1 MKREKSSAVLA
12 HSRASDVVSSDIAG
26 IPTDDDFTTRA
37 TELQQ
42 EIDGRFAPK
51 RSDAERLSAV
61 YTEIHRR
68 IQAPSY
74 WRRAEL
80 VGQCGT
86 YLEYRMTEQESR
98 LHHANFCRDRLC
110 PLCTWR
116 RSLKI
121 YAQISRVMD
130 VLQTQ
135 DYVFLFLTLTI
146 RNRPGGDL
154 PDAVQMLFDGWR
166 QMYHENRIFKKT
178 ICGTFRSLEVT
189 RNQDTGEYHPHLHVI
204 LAVRPDYFAG
214 RNYLTKARWQ
224 AMWRECAGLDYDP
237 QIDIQRIKPRA
248 GADGSTSLAG
258 AAAEVAKY
266 AVKSADYLHGTLD
279 EMVSYVSDY
288 LIALA
293 GRRLCA
299 YTGVFGRVRR
309 ELALDDVED
318 GDLVHVDGTGIRPD
332 VAYMIVRYHWR
343 AGVYVR
349 EIAAGDGK

>member
-1 MKREKSSAVLA
+1 MKREKCPTVLA
-12 HSRASDVVSSDIAG
+12 HGRAQSNSGLS
-26 IPTDDDFTTRA
+26 IPITTNDFSTRA

-42 EIDGRFAPK
+42 QIDGRVAPK
-51 RSDAERLSAV
+51 RADAERLAGV
-61 YTEIHRR
+61 YDEIHRR
-68 IQAPSY
+68 LLAPSY
-74 WRRAEL
+74 QRRAEL
-80 VGQCGT
+80 VAQCGT
-86 YLEYRMTEQESR
+86 YLEYRVSEQGSQ
-98 LHHANFCRDRLC
+98 LHRANFCRDRLC

-130 VLQTQ
+130 VLQERGHQ
-135 DYVFLFLTLTI
+135 FLFLTLTI
-146 RNRPGGDL
+146 RNRAGADL
-154 PDAVQMLFDGWR
+154 PDAVQQLYDGWR
-166 QMYHENRIFKKT
+166 KLYHKHSVFRRT

-189 RNQDTGEYHPHLHVI
+189 RNEVTGEYHPHLHVI
-204 LAVRPDYFAG
+204 LAVRPSYFDG
-214 RNYLTKARWQ
+214 KNYLTKSAWR
-224 AMWRECAGLDYDP
+224 AMWRDCAGLDYEP
-237 QIDIQRIKPRA
+237 QVDIQRIKPRA

-266 AVKSADYLHGTLD
+266 SVKSSDYLHGTLD
-279 EMVSYVSDY
+279 EMVAYVSDY

-318 GDLVHVDGTGIRPD
+318 GDLVRVDGTGIRPD
-332 VAYMIVRYHWR
+332 LAYMIVRYHWR

-349 EIAAGDGK
+349 EIAEPDK

>member
-1 MKREKSSAVLA
+1 MKTEKCPTVLA
-12 HSRASDVVSSDIAG
+12 HGRADGNGDVG
-26 IPTDDDFTTRA
+26 IPITTNDFSTRA

-42 EIDGRFAPK
+42 QIDGRVAPK
-51 RSDAERLSAV
+51 RSDAERLAGV
-61 YTEIHRR
+61 YDEIHRR
-68 IQAPSY
+68 LLAPSY
-74 WRRAEL
+74 QRRAEL
-80 VGQCGT
+80 VSQCGT
-86 YLEYRMTEQESR
+86 FLEYQVAEQGSR
-98 LHHANFCRDRLC
+98 LHRANFCRDRLC

-130 VLQTQ
+130 VLQERGYQ
-135 DYVFLFLTLTI
+135 FLFLTLTI
-146 RNRPGGDL
+146 RNRPGADL
-154 PDAVQMLFDGWR
+154 PDAVQQLYDGWR
-166 QMYHENRIFKKT
+166 KLYHKHSVFRRQVQ
-178 ICGTFRSLEVT
+178 GTFRSLEVT
-189 RNQDTGEYHPHLHVI
+189 RNQTTGEYHPHLHCI
-204 LAVRPDYFAG
+204 LAVRPSYFDG
-214 RNYLTKARWQ
+214 RNYLPKNAWRK
-224 AMWRECAGLDYDP
+224 MWRECAGLDYEP
-237 QIDIQRIKPRA
+237 QVDIQRIKPRA

-266 AVKSADYLHGTLD
+266 AVKSADFLHGSLD
-279 EMVSYVSDY
+279 DMVACVSDY

>member
-1 MKREKSSAVLA
+1 MKTEKCPTVLA
-12 HSRASDVVSSDIAG
+12 HGRADGNGDVG
-26 IPTDDDFTTRA
+26 IPITTNDFSTRA

-42 EIDGRFAPK
+42 QIDGRVAPK
-51 RSDAERLSAV
+51 RSDAERLAGV
-61 YTEIHRR
+61 YDEIHRR
-68 IQAPSY
+68 LLAPSY
-74 WRRAEL
+74 QRRAEL
-80 VGQCGT
+80 VSQCGT
-86 YLEYRMTEQESR
+86 FLEYQVAEQGSR
-98 LHHANFCRDRLC
+98 LHRANFCRDRLC

-130 VLQTQ
+130 VLQERGYQ
-135 DYVFLFLTLTI
+135 FLFLTLTI
-146 RNRPGGDL
+146 RNRPGADL
-154 PDAVQMLFDGWR
+154 PDAVQQLYDGWR
-166 QMYHENRIFKKT
+166 KLYHKHSVFRRQVQ
-178 ICGTFRSLEVT
+178 GTFRSLEVT
-189 RNQDTGEYHPHLHVI
+189 RNQTTGEYHPHLHCI
-204 LAVRPDYFAG
+204 LAVRPSYFDG
-214 RNYLTKARWQ
+214 KNYLPKNAWRK
-224 AMWRECAGLDYDP
+224 MWRECAGLDYDP

-248 GADGSTSLAG
+248 GADSTSLAG

-266 AVKSADYLHGTLD
+266 AVKSADFLHGSLD
-279 EMVSYVSDY
+279 DMVACVSDY

-309 ELALDDVED
+309 ELALDDIED
-318 GDLVHVDGTGIRPD
+318 GDLVRVDGTGIRPD

>member
-1 MKREKSSAVLA
+1 MKREKCPTVLA
-12 HSRASDVVSSDIAG
+12 HGRAQSNSGLS
-26 IPTDDDFTTRA
+26 IPITTNDFSTRA

-42 EIDGRFAPK
+42 QIDGRVAPK
-51 RSDAERLSAV
+51 RADAERLAGV
-61 YTEIHRR
+61 YGEIHRR
-68 IQAPSY
+68 LLAPSY
-74 WRRAEL
+74 QRRAEL
-80 VGQCGT
+80 VAQCGT
-86 YLEYRMTEQESR
+86 YLEYRVSEQGSQ
-98 LHHANFCRDRLC
+98 LHRANFCRDRLC

-130 VLQTQ
+130 VLQERGYQ
-135 DYVFLFLTLTI
+135 FLFLTLTI
-146 RNRPGGDL
+146 RNRAGADL
-154 PDAVQMLFDGWR
+154 PDAVQQLYDGWR
-166 QMYHENRIFKKT
+166 KLYHKHSVFRRT

-189 RNQDTGEYHPHLHVI
+189 RNAQTGEYHPHLHCI
-204 LAVRPDYFAG
+204 LAVRPSYFDG
-214 RNYLTKARWQ
+214 KNYLTKSAWR

-248 GADGSTSLAG
+248 GADGSTRLAG

-266 AVKSADYLHGTLD
+266 SVKSSDYLHGTLD
-279 EMVSYVSDY
+279 EMVAYVSDY

-309 ELALDDVED
+309 ELALDDIED
-318 GDLVHVDGTGIRPD
+318 GDLVRVDGTGIRPD

-349 EIAAGDGK
+349 EIAEPGQ